1 MNMETYLQQ
10 VGEESSFKEKPR
22 GKEHGAED

>member
-1 MNMETYLQQ
+1 METYLQQ
-10 VGEESSFKEKPR
+10 VGEENGFKEKPR